1 MVAPTVA
8 KASRWTGADTVLQE
22 HQAAVANLGMRLMRA
37 FVIFNGVARS
47 GAIVWHGTA
56 RIPPPPV
63 LAAMWCPAIAT
74 WPYFSPGPVIITYDS
89 TGHPPNTGAA
99 QSNLSP
105 FAVHT
110 LGEEGRKSTRGGRN
124 NSVAAAAHPPS
135 QCRQNRSHTITHTHT
150 KKSARSRSP
159 TQNSDNDPHK
169 NRTSTCLLQLKSLS
183 PIPILSPN
191 TSWRASCSLCG
202 LISSVQ
208 LSLRVQHPCSVLFSS
223 FPPFLHSRP
232 DSRGNKN
239 LCSEGVILWLVFD

>member
-1 MVAPTVA
+1 MAQHTVAPP
-8 KASRWTGADTVLQE
+8 S
-22 HQAAVANLGMRLMRA
+22 
-37 FVIFNGVARS
+37 
-47 GAIVWHGTA
+47 
-56 RIPPPPV
+56 PPV
-63 LAAMWCPAIAT
+63 LAAMRCPAIAT
-74 WPYFSPGPVIITYDS
+74 WPYFSPGPVMITYDS

-110 LGEEGRKSTRGGRN
+110 LGEEGRKSTRGGGN

-135 QCRQNRSHTITHTHT
+135 QCRQNRSHTITHTQKEIIKHVHAVTHPHSTLIMIHT
-150 KKSARSRSP
+150 
-159 TQNSDNDPHK
+159 K

-208 LSLRVQHPCSVLFSS
+208 LSLRVQHPCSILFSP

-232 DSRGNKN
+232 DSRGK
-239 LCSEGVILWLVFD
+239 